1 MVALPSPVRVLSPP
15 GAPPHWDGPRTEVDR
30 LEWREGDPGDPAV
43 LLADFLAA
51 HGLAG
56 APSAQ
61 GGDTAVSLLLGAV
74 GCARVGG
81 LPTGRATPVPAV
93 PELAAVAQRL
103 GREPTP
109 PAVPA
114 GPVGPW
120 TASWSDAEHAAAVEH
135 VRAAIGRGDVYQA
148 NVVGHRSAP
157 HRSSPAALA
166 AAVARLPG
174 AVYGGVLTGDGWAV
188 GCASPEQL
196 VRVVGDRVTTVPVK
210 GTLPVAPGS
219 DALLRASAKDRA
231 EHVMIVDLER
241 NDLARVAVTGS
252 VEVEQLYALTD
263 WAGLWQAG
271 STVAARL
278 RPGTGTL
285 DVLRALLP
293 GGSVTGAPKHAA
305 CRLLAD
311 LEPVGRGPS
320 MGALGLLWPGGLDLG
335 LTIRTV
341 AVDDERVH
349 LWAGGGITWSSDP
362 AAEVAEAH
370 AKAAPVQAA
379 LGSPPRPA
387 VG

>member
-1 MVALPSPVRVLSPP
+1 VLSPP
-15 GAPPHWDGPRTEVDR
+15 GAPPVWAGPRREVDR
-30 LEWREGDPGDPAV
+30 WEWRQGDPGEPV
-43 LLADFLAA
+43 TLLEAFLAE

-56 APSAQ
+56 EPAAQ
-61 GGDTAVSLLLGAV
+61 GGDTVVALLLGAV

-81 LPTGRATPVPAV
+81 VPAGPASPVPAV
-93 PELAAVAQRL
+93 PELAAVAYRP
-103 GREPTP
+103 GGGP
-109 PAVPA
+109 PAAPPLA
-114 GPVGPW
+114 GPVGTW
-120 TASWSDAEHAAAVEH
+120 TPSWTDAEHAAAVER
-135 VRAAIGRGDVYQA
+135 VRSAIARGDVYQA

-157 HRSSPAALA
+157 HTTAPAGLA
-166 AAVARLPG
+166 AAVAALPG

-210 GTLPVAPGS
+210 GTLAVAPGS
-219 DALLRASAKDRA
+219 DAVLRASAKDRA

-241 NDLARVAVTGS
+241 NDLARIAVTGT

-263 WAGLWQAG
+263 WSGLWQAG
-271 STVAARL
+271 STVAAQL
-278 RPGTGTL
+278 APGAGTL

-341 AVDDERVH
+341 GVDDDRVH
-349 LWAGGGITWSSDP
+349 LWAGGGITWSSEP

-370 AKAAPVQAA
+370 AKAAPVVAA
-379 LGSPPRPA
+379 LGVASEGSPSAPA

>member
-1 MVALPSPVRVLSPP
+1 MVAGSSPVRVLRPPATPP
-15 GAPPHWDGPRTEVDR
+15 GWAGPRTEVDR
-30 LEWREGDPGDPAV
+30 WEWRAGDPGDPV
-43 LLADFLAA
+43 ELLGAFLAEHDLGREPA
-51 HGLAG
+51 
-56 APSAQ
+56 AQ
-61 GGDTAVSLLLGAV
+61 AGDTAVALLLGAV
-74 GCARVGG
+74 GCARIGGVPVGPG
-81 LPTGRATPVPAV
+81 SPVHAV
-93 PELAAVAQRL
+93 PELAAVAYRR
-103 GREPTP
+103 GGDGP
-109 PAVPA
+109 PPPSPHR
-114 GPVGPW
+114 PVGPW
-120 TASWSDAEHAAAVEH
+120 TPSWSDGDHAGAVER
-135 VRAAIGRGDVYQA
+135 VREAIARGDVYQA

-157 HRSSPAALA
+157 HTGDPAALA
-166 AAVARLPG
+166 AAVAALPG

-196 VRVVGDRVTTVPVK
+196 VRVVGDRITTVPVK

-219 DALLRASAKDRA
+219 DAVLRASTKDRA

-263 WAGLWQAG
+263 WSGLWQAG
-271 STVAARL
+271 STVAAQL
-278 RPGTGTL
+278 LPGAGTL

-305 CRLLAD
+305 CSLLAG

-341 AVDDERVH
+341 GVDDERVH

-362 AAEVAEAH
+362 VAEVAEAA
-370 AKAAPVQAA
+370 AKAAPVMAV
-379 LGSPPRPA
+379 LGSPQPPG